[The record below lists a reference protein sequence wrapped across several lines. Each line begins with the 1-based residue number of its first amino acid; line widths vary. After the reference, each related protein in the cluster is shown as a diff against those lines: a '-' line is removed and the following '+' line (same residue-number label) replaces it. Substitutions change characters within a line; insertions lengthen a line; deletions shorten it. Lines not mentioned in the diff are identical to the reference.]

1 VNAFISYLSELPE
14 NADRR
19 IPSKIKS
26 PVVDV
31 PDTFLIEDRDMELMQ
46 KAAADSTTKISAEA
60 RAYFW
65 VATDTWQRVGAIT
78 SLRVQDVSFEKR
90 QFTFRAS
97 KRRGSAIF
105 SPTIGIL
112 QKPAYSPLQTFSI
125 ARVQWLLPVVRMS

>member
-1 VNAFISYLSELPE
+1 
-14 NADRR
+14 
-19 IPSKIKS
+19 
-26 PVVDV
+26 
-31 PDTFLIEDRDMELMQ
+31 MELMQ